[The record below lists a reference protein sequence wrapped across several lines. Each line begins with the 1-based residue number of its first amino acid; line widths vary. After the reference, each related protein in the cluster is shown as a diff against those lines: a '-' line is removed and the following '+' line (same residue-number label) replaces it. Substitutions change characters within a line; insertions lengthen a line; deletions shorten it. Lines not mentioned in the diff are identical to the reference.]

1 MHIIYMGIISRPEDI
16 GKIGEASVAGN
27 KMQYNLLKY
36 LSRNED
42 LQIDVVSF
50 HPYRAFPHCKK
61 LWIPKTREQL
71 FENVDLWQVGYPNLP
86 IIKQLIIPLTTRAM
100 AKKLIGSKN
109 DVLMLYDMYPNQ
121 GVPMAMLR
129 KKVNDRTVC
138 LLADLSIGGVV
149 KEKGLRKFLRRFY
162 DRSTLS
168 NMKKCSNYIVL
179 NENAAKEFVPHSQ
192 YMVMDGGVEPSEYPE
207 ETIGW
212 NGKEK
217 NIIYTGALVDYS
229 GIMNLIAAMALLEDN
244 TIVLDIYGDGV
255 LRPEI
260 ETIASQN
267 PKIRY
272 HGRVSN
278 REAMAAQQS
287 AWLLAN
293 PRPTQSH
300 IAQVTFPSKI
310 FEYLMSGRPVMTTRL
325 NGFSADYDDLLFW
338 VEGNT
343 PEALAER
350 INAIGG
356 IADSKLTQRA
366 KDARAYLLKNKTW
379 EQNARKVHAF
389 LFDTLG
395 DNNEPNCQASK

>member
-1 MHIIYMGIISRPEDI
+1 MHIIYLGIISRPEDI

-36 LSRNED
+36 LSRYED
-42 LQIDVVSF
+42 VKIDVVSF
-50 HPYRAFPHCKK
+50 HPYKAFPKCKK
-61 LWIPKTREQL
+61 LWIPKVKEQL
-71 FENVDLWQVGYPNLP
+71 LDNVDLWQVGYPNLP
-86 IIKQLIIPLTTRAM
+86 VVKQLAIPLATKAM
-100 AKKLIGSKN
+100 AKKLIQSPD
-109 DVLMLYDMYPNQ
+109 DVLMLFDMYPNQ

-149 KEKGLRKFLRRFY
+149 KEKGLRKWLRKIY
-162 DRSTLS
+162 DKNTLS
-168 NMKKCSNYIVL
+168 NMKKCQNYIVL
-179 NENAAKEFVPHSQ
+179 NENAAKAYVPHSQ
-192 YMVMDGGVEPSEYPE
+192 YVVMDGGVEPCEYPE
-207 ETIGW
+207 KTLGW
-212 NGKEK
+212 DGKEK

-229 GIMNLIAAMALLEDN
+229 GIMNMIAAMELVEN
-244 TIVLDIYGDGV
+244 KEIVLDIYGDGA
-255 LRPEI
+255 LKSEI
-260 ETIASQN
+260 EAIASHN
-267 PKIRY
+267 PRIRY

-278 REAMAAQQS
+278 QEAMAAQQS

-325 NGFSADYDDLLFW
+325 NGFSTDYDELLFW

-350 INAIGG
+350 VNAINHMGDG
-356 IADSKLTQRA
+356 ELTQRA
-366 KDARAYLLKNKTW
+366 QGARDYLLKHKTW
-379 EQNARKVHAF
+379 EHNARKVHTF

-395 DNNEPNCQASK
+395 ETHESNCRTKK